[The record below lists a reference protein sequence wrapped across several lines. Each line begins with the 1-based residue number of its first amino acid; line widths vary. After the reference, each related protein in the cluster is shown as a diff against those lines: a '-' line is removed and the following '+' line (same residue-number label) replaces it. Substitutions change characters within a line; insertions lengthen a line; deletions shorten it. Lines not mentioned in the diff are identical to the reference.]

1 MFIRHVLRNVPATGA
16 LAASLALTGAG
27 PVLAAGDAHRA
38 VVQPDPVAPGEEFS
52 VFDGGN
58 CPGESGEATF
68 DGAGIPTMKLSTL
81 RNQVG
86 GTARVPD
93 SVEPGSYKVTVVCG
107 DGGEDGGHGGNGRR
121 PGAQGPSAGD
131 GLKPQSGP
139 GATEP
144 NATDPNATDPGATA
158 PDGGLPGGGLPG
170 GTAPGGQ
177 APGGAA
183 PGGGATPPADGLPG
197 AGAGAGAGEGASP
210 VPGDPGASG
219 GAVLPGDGAAG
230 APVDPGDA
238 AGAGLP
244 AGAPVDGTVAAGPAG
259 AVTAR
264 AVSAV
269 RTDGGGRSDGD
280 GGRGHRRTTLT
291 GTLTVVAADHG
302 RLPKGGSDTGLGG
315 AAGTGLGTT
324 ALGGAL
330 LAGAIGWGVVDHRRR
345 SRQEGRD

>member
-1 MFIRHVLRNVPATGA
+1 MFIRHVLRHAPATGA

-52 VFDGGN
+52 VSDGGN

-81 RNQVG
+81 RDQVG
-86 GTARVPD
+86 GTGRVPD

-107 DGGEDGGHGGNGRR
+107 GGEDGGSGGGSGRR

-131 GLKPQSGP
+131 GPVPQS
-139 GATEP
+139 
-144 NATDPNATDPGATA
+144 DPGAV
-158 PDGGLPGGGLPG
+158 
-170 GTAPGGQ
+170 
-177 APGGAA
+177 A
-183 PGGGATPPADGLPG
+183 PGGGPPGGSSPGGGTPPTDGLPG
-197 AGAGAGAGEGASP
+197 AGAGAGAGT
-210 VPGDPGASG
+210 VPAPGGLGPSG
-219 GAVLPGDGAAG
+219 GALLPGDGSPG
-230 APVDPGDA
+230 APVDPGGA
-238 AGAGLP
+238 AGAGQP
-244 AGAPVDGTVAAGPAG
+244 AGGPVDGAAAGGGPAG

-269 RTDGGGRSDGD
+269 RASGAAPAD
-280 GGRGHRRTTLT
+280 GGRGRGPGRTTLT

-330 LAGAIGWGVVDHRRR
+330 LAGAVGWGVVDHRRR
-345 SRQEGRD
+345 SREEGQD